1 VPARIFISSR
11 CIIDIVAQAFGA
23 GAHIGTAPDNLRER
37 DALLARSCGHILSLS
52 PCQLSCGKPA
62 AAAGQANGHPIDS
75 TSARNFHGDRF
86 FSLAPIPSLSATLLS
101 ESLVVAQS
109 LGGPSSQLTSNR
121 TRTVMAI
128 GLVGGV
134 DVVTATRGFSSSAVL
149 ARFAIAPV
157 STTEEVHHHQPAA
170 PWPHAPALR
179 SSTWPAAAAL
189 PPAVPRL
196 HGNLMSCYRKQSR
209 NLLCFVSF
217 AYMHEHTTNELSSWP
232 L

>member
-134 DVVTATRGFSSSAVL
+134 DVVTATRGFSSSADL

-157 STTEEVHHHQPAA
+157 ATTEEVHRRCAPPLGRLPQPCRR
-170 PWPHAPALR
+170 PCHAYTHTVTSCLVIVNNHAICFASFPLLICM
-179 SSTWPAAAAL
+179 STQRTNCPL
-189 PPAVPRL
+189 GR
-196 HGNLMSCYRKQSR
+196 
-209 NLLCFVSF
+209 CFF
-217 AYMHEHTTNELSSWP
+217 
-232 L
+232 